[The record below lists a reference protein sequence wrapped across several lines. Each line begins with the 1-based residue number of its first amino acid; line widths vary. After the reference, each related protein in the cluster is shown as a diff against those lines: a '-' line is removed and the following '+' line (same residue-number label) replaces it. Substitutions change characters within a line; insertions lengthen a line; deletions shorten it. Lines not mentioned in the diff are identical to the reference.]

1 MANFSSCTIGCLPGD
16 VSLVR
21 ATFFLDLVVDCRN
34 SIIFINFSVQCL
46 PSDFPGSIHCGL
58 QGENR
63 SVCVLSEMLLG
74 YCYANLKYQK
84 GCLYESG
91 PRKKVGLDEGHLLV
105 SFVLVIRQASHHKAF

>member
-16 VSLVR
+16 VSLVM

-34 SIIFINFSVQCL
+34 SIIFINFQYSARLQISL
-46 PSDFPGSIHCGL
+46 EASIVGL

-105 SFVLVIRQASHHKAF
+105 PFVLVIRQASHHKAF